1 MSQGRCLVQ
10 VLLIT
15 PRSRLRDILLTHL
28 HHAALTTTVA
38 EDGVTALQD
47 LLQNQ
52 YDVVVID
59 WQLDA
64 ISGLSVLRELRLRG
78 SDTPVLVLQTGSTV
92 EERVL
97 ALDNGAD
104 DVLAM
109 PCHPAELMARLRR
122 LLRMREQAPITA
134 QPQILC
140 LADLTV
146 HCEQQIVTRSGKRLM
161 LSGKEYAI
169 LEYLIRNQGKIL
181 TAAQIEAG
189 IAGEGGS
196 GVISVYIHYL
206 RRKIDHGY
214 SLQLL
219 HTIRKSGY
227 VLKAEKNPRY
237 A

>member
-1 MSQGRCLVQ
+1 MQI
-10 VLLIT
+10 LLIT
-15 PRSRLRDILLTHL
+15 QRTRLRDVMLIHL
-28 HHAALTTTVA
+28 NDAGHSTAVA
-38 EDGVTALQD
+38 EDGLTALAD
-47 LLQNQ
+47 LLQNR
-52 YDVVVID
+52 YDAVMID
-59 WQLDA
+59 WQLDE

-78 SDTPVLVLQTGSTV
+78 SGAPVLVLQTGSTA

-122 LLRMREQAPITA
+122 LLRIHEQVCISA

-146 HCEQQIVTRSGKRLM
+146 NCEQQMVTRSGKRLR
-161 LSGKEYAI
+161 LSDKEYAI
-169 LEYLIRNQGKIL
+169 LEYLIRNQGKPL
-181 TAAQIEAG
+181 TAAQIAESV
-189 IAGEGGS
+189 AGEGGS

-214 SLQLL
+214 SVKLL
-219 HTIRKSGY
+219 HTIRNRGY
-227 VLKAEKNPRY
+227 VLKAEKKSRY
-237 A
+237 AW